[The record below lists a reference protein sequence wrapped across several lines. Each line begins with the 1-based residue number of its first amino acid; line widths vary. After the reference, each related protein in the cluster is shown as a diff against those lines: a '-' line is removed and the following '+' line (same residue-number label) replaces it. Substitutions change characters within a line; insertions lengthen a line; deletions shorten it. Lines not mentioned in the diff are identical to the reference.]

1 MSLNTSKKID
11 KLKIENFQSW
21 KNVEIDFDTFNVIEG
36 KSSSGKTAIL
46 RAISM
51 VLNNDWDTSWLRK
64 GESKARVT
72 LFYDDGT
79 ALIRCRGSENSV
91 SLVQDGRVID
101 KWVKDISNSYPPEVR
116 DIINVEDYNFS
127 GQFDGHF
134 FIGLSPNKR
143 AEALGE
149 FSDLSKIDQLIG
161 LNQKN
166 IRQCNSSNKFLSES
180 FENLSL
186 DKEKVEK
193 IKKGLPT
200 SSEIKDIVN
209 LLKETVQLTNH
220 LEKMFTL
227 KKTDDELKSVEVLDE
242 CLDLYIETK
251 KLFSH
256 LEFMKVNEEINLLLL
271 EKKELIGSIEGSFCP
286 ICKNIIEYS

>member
-1 MSLNTSKKID
+1 MSLNTSKKIN

-21 KNVEIDFDTFNVIEG
+21 KQVEIDFDTFNIIEG

-116 DIINVEDYNFS
+116 NIINIEEYNFS

-149 FSDLSKIDQLIG
+149 FSDLSKIDQLIS
-161 LNQKN
+161 L
-166 IRQCNSSNKFLSES
+166 ES
-180 FENLSL
+180 
-186 DKEKVEK
+186 
-193 IKKGLPT
+193 LPT
-200 SSEIKDIVN
+200 ESEIKDITS
-209 LLKETVQLTNH
+209 LLKNTVALISH
-220 LEKMFTL
+220 LEQLFTL
-227 KKTDDELKSVEVLDE
+227 KKINEDLESVDLLDE
-242 CLDLYIETK
+242 CLYIYDETK
-251 KLFSH
+251 RLLSCMEVMKANEKIKL
-256 LEFMKVNEEINLLLL
+256 LKL
-271 EKKELIGSIEGSFCP
+271 EKKELEKSIEGSFCP
-286 ICKNIIEYS
+286 ICSNIISYS

>member
-1 MSLNTSKKID
+1 MSLNTSKKI
-11 KLKIENFQSW
+11 N
-21 KNVEIDFDTFNVIEG
+21 TFNIIEG

-116 DIINVEDYNFS
+116 NIINIEEYNFS

-149 FSDLSKIDQLIG
+149 FSDLSKIDQLIS

-180 FENLSL
+180 FESLSL
-186 DKEKVEK
+186 DKERVEM
-193 IKKGLPT
+193 IRESLPT
-200 SSEIKDIVN
+200 ESEIKDITS
-209 LLKETVQLTNH
+209 LLKNTVALISH
-220 LEKMFTL
+220 LEQLFTL
-227 KKTDDELKSVEVLDE
+227 KKINEDLESVDLLDE
-242 CLDLYIETK
+242 CLYIYDETK
-251 KLFSH
+251 RLLSCMEVMKANEKIKL
-256 LEFMKVNEEINLLLL
+256 LKL
-271 EKKELIGSIEGSFCP
+271 EKKELEKSIEGSFCP
-286 ICKNIIEYS
+286 ICSNIISYS